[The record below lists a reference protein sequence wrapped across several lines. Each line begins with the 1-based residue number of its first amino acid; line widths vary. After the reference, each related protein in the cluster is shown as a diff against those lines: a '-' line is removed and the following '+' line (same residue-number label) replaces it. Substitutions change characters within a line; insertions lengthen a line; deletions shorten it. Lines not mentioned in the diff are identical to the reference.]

1 MIGTP
6 ETDDLFLYNVTAEQF
21 VPEDHPLRK
30 IRPIIDAKAVRKLAR
45 PLYSHT
51 GRPSIPP
58 EQLFLALVAGY
69 VMGITSDR
77 KIVMQLNCDM
87 AFRWFVGLGM
97 RSKAWDASTFSQN
110 RRRRFDAS
118 GFMEKLFDET
128 VKRAMKKGLVSLHA
142 SADGTLVRANASY
155 KSFAPIEVNRSPEE
169 YKAALRSEDT
179 QDSEDPG
186 SDDVRPP
193 REKDQDTGN
202 PNVDFR
208 GEKRSN
214 ATHRSKSDPDCRF
227 VSKGSSGTG
236 AYPGY
241 TVNAVMENRNR
252 ILVGV
257 NVEVFRGPA
266 SETAGCV
273 AILDR
278 AGKKLGYR
286 PKTLGADKGYFAQG
300 FINALFE
307 RSIDPHVA
315 VQDRGRVEAHR
326 RVRMRERGLG
336 YRLSQRCRK
345 KIEEL
350 FGEAK
355 DNHGL
360 RRVRRRFLHK
370 VRQEIFLIATV
381 LNYKRLATVERLM

>member
-6 ETDDLFLYNVTAEQF
+6 DHDDLFMYNVSAEQF
-21 VPEDHPLRK
+21 VPEDHPLRR
-30 IRPIIDAKAVRKLAR
+30 IRPIIDARKIRKLAR
-45 PLYSHT
+45 PLYSNT

-69 VMGITSDR
+69 IMGITSER

-97 RSKAWDASTFSQN
+97 NGKAWDASTFSQN
-110 RRRRFDAS
+110 RRRRFDKS
-118 GFMEKLFDET
+118 GFIEKLFDET
-128 VKRAMKKGLVSLHA
+128 VKTAMKQGLVSLHA
-142 SADGTLVRANASY
+142 SADGTLVRANASF
-155 KSFAPIEVNRSPEE
+155 KSFAPIEVTQSAEEFKAGLRAGDPEE
-169 YKAALRSEDT
+169 DVK
-179 QDSEDPG
+179 PG
-186 SDDVRPP
+186 SGNGLPP
-193 REKDQDTGN
+193 ADQDKRN
-202 PNVDFR
+202 PSVDFR

-214 ATHRSKSDPDCRF
+214 KTHRSKSDPDCRF
-227 VSKGSSGTG
+227 VSKGTSGTS

-252 ILVGV
+252 FLVGV

-266 SETAGCV
+266 SETDGCI

-278 AGKKLGYR
+278 AKKKLGYH
-286 PKTLGADKGYFAQG
+286 PYTLGADKGYFSEG
-300 FINALFE
+300 FINNLFE
-307 RSIDPHVA
+307 RTIEPHVA
-315 VQDRGRVEAHR
+315 ARDRGKTDAHR
-326 RVRMRERGLG
+326 RVRMREHGAG
-336 YRLSQRCRK
+336 YQLSQRNRK

-360 RRVRRRFLHK
+360 RRLRRRLLDR
-370 VRQEIFLIATV
+370 VRQEVCLIAAV
-381 LNYKRLATVERLM
+381 LNYKRLASAGAVA